1 MLRRIEMVALYVS
14 DWPAAV
20 AWYQDRLGLK
30 AVYTEEEHRFA
41 VLGLPEGGPVLH
53 LVGDPRPGGGGSH
66 CVPNILVDDF
76 DATLAELRQRGVEVR
91 AVQEEG
97 EEGYRL
103 ATIVDLEDNQ
113 INLYVSVG

>member
-1 MLRRIEMVALYVS
+1 MLRRIDMVAIYVS
-14 DWPAAV
+14 DWPTAV
-20 AWYQDRLGLK
+20 SWYQEQLGLK
-30 AVYTEEEHRFA
+30 ELYSEQEHRFA

-53 LVGDPRPGGGGSH
+53 LVGDPRPGGAESR

-76 DATLAELRQRGVEVR
+76 DVTLTEMKQRGVEIR

-97 EEGYRL
+97 DEGYRL
-103 ATIVDLEDNQ
+103 ATIVDPEGNQ